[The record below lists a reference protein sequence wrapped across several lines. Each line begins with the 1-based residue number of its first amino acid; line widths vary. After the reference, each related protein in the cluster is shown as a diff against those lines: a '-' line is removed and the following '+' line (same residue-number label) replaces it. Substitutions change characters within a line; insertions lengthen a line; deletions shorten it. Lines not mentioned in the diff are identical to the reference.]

1 MEAKKNPEIALAKKT
16 GLFLNIGFVISL
28 ILVIAAFEWKSY
40 DDTELLNLGQVED
53 NFVAITEVPIT
64 KQPPPPPR
72 VVRQVEIIEI
82 PDEEEIKE
90 EIEIVLDVEIT
101 EETVIEEIV
110 FEEPVEEEVVEEVF
124 TIVEQNPTFVGG
136 DLAFIKFVQSNLV
149 YPEKAR
155 RMGLEGRV
163 FVQFVVEKDGSL
175 TNVAVIKGMRG
186 DCNEE
191 AIRVMQNSPNWLA
204 GKQRGRS
211 VRVQVVIP
219 ITFKFI

>member
-1 MEAKKNPEIALAKKT
+1 METKKNPEITLAKT
-16 GLFLNIGFVISL
+16 AGLFLNIGFVISI
-28 ILVIAAFEWKSY
+28 ILVIIAFEWKSY
-40 DDTELLNLGQVED
+40 DDTDLLKIGQIED
-53 NFVAITEVPIT
+53 SFIQITEVPIT
-64 KQPPPPPR
+64 KQPPPPPLK
-72 VVRQVEIIEI
+72 VKQLEIIEI

-110 FEEPVEEEVVEEVF
+110 FEEPVEEELVEEVF
-124 TIVEQNPTFVGG
+124 TIVEQNPTFIGG

-175 TNVAVIKGMRG
+175 TDVAVIKGMMG

-191 AIRVMQNSPNWLA
+191 AIRVMQNSPNWVA

-211 VRVQVVIP
+211 VRVQIVIP

>member
-1 MEAKKNPEIALAKKT
+1 MEAKKNPEIALAKKA
-16 GLFLNIGFVISL
+16 GLFLNIGFVIS
-28 ILVIAAFEWKSY
+28 ILFVIVAFEWKTY
-40 DDTELLNLGQVED
+40 DDADLLELGQVIDDFEE
-53 NFVAITEVPIT
+53 ITEVPPT
-64 KQPPPPPR
+64 RQPPPPAPKIK
-72 VVRQVEIIEI
+72 QIEIIEV
-82 PDEEEIKE
+82 PDLEEIKE
-90 EIEIVLDVEIT
+90 EIAVDLDIEIT
-101 EETVIEEIV
+101 EETAIEEIV
-110 FEEPVEEEVVEEVF
+110 FEEPVEEEIVEEVF

-163 FVQFVVEKDGSL
+163 FVRFVVEKDGSL
-175 TNVAVIKGMRG
+175 TDVSVIKGMMG

-191 AIRVMQNSPNWLA
+191 AIRVMQNSPKWVA

-211 VRVQVVIP
+211 VRVQIVIP

>member
-1 MEAKKNPEIALAKKT
+1 MEAKKNPEIALAKKA

-28 ILVIAAFEWKSY
+28 LLVIAAFEWKSY
-40 DDTELLNLGQVED
+40 DDTDLLILGQVED
-53 NFVAITEVPIT
+53 NFVEITEVPIT

-72 VVRQVEIIEI
+72 VVRQMAIIEV

-110 FEEPVEEEVVEEVF
+110 FEEPVEEEVVDEVF

-163 FVQFVVEKDGSL
+163 FVQFVIEKDGSL
-175 TNVAVIKGMRG
+175 TDVAVIKGMMG

-191 AIRVMQNSPNWLA
+191 AIRVMQNSPNWVA

-211 VRVQVVIP
+211 VRVQIVIP